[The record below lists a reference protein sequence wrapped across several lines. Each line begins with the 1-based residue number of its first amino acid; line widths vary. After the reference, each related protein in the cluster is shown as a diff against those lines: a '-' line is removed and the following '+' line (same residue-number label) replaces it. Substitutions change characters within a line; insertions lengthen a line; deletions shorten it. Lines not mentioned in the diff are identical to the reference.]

1 MAKSVD
7 KEAKVN
13 RKLRIRDLQVLSA
26 VVERG
31 SMGKAATHLGVTQP
45 AVSEVISDLEHTF
58 GARLVDR
65 TPRGIEPTIYGRA
78 LLKRSIAIFDEL
90 SQSIKD
96 IEYLRDPSVGTVT
109 IGCPESIS
117 AGFLPPLIHSFTQE
131 FPRIALRV
139 DQVVTPTL
147 ELPEL
152 RARKLDLVIAR
163 LGKPLSDYRLDEEL
177 KVTLLFNDELVVA
190 AGAQSRWCRRKKI
203 DFKELMDAEWLLPPE
218 DTWNTDLLE
227 QAFDCH
233 GLEAPKA
240 SLTTFSIHLRTHLLA
255 SGDYIAA
262 IPRSVLRLN
271 AERFGLRE
279 LNVDMGAHP
288 WPVVMVVLKSR
299 TLSPVVE
306 LFLASLRSFVQSLD
320 NLR

>member
-1 MAKSVD
+1 MAKRVD
-7 KEAKVN
+7 KEGTIN
-13 RKLRIRDLQVLSA
+13 RRLRMRDLQVLSA

-31 SMGKAATHLGVTQP
+31 SMGKAAAHLGVTQP

-58 GARLVDR
+58 GVRLVDR

-96 IEYLRDPSVGTVT
+96 IEYLADPSIGMVT

-117 AGFLPPLIHSFTQE
+117 AAFLPPLIHSFAQE

-152 RARKLDLVIAR
+152 RARRLDLVIAR
-163 LGKPLSDYRLDEEL
+163 LVKPLGDYKPDDEL
-177 KVTLLFNDELVVA
+177 KVELLFNDELVVA

-203 DFKELMDAEWLLPPE
+203 DLKELVDATWILPPE
-218 DTWNTDLLE
+218 NTWNTDLLE
-227 QAFDCH
+227 QTFSSH
-233 GLEAPKA
+233 GLKTPDMA
-240 SLTTFSIHLRTHLLA
+240 LTTFSIHLRAHLLA
-255 SGDYIAA
+255 SGDYVAP

-271 AERFGLRE
+271 AERFGLKE
-279 LNVDMGAHP
+279 LRVDMGARP
-288 WPVVMVVLKSR
+288 WPVAIVTLKNR
-299 TLSPVVE
+299 TLSPVVD
-306 LFLASLRSFVQSLD
+306 LFLARLRTFVRSLGKQ
-320 NLR
+320 